1 MDNLINFVLTIVASA
16 GVSATLVLALGWLL
30 RTWIG
35 ERFKAGLKHE
45 YDDRLERLKVELKKQ
60 SDADLAS
67 AKAEIDSQA
76 EKLKVAAISFSD
88 VQKATIPKKIEAVDA
103 LWEAVRAARGH
114 VPGVVYMCDILTDA
128 ELSTLRTS
136 QNFAAFRKLLAAV
149 NPMELAPLIF
159 ADADKTRPH
168 VGEYIWALNSTYH
181 GIVVRCIFTLAG
193 KKDARWYLDEV
204 TQKLVGSAFGDAA
217 LQRFRA
223 LPYRHF
229 DWLRLEFERELFSS
243 FDKLLNGKSFSE
255 AAMRQ
260 AQEMEREL
268 ASAKIE
274 QTSTP
279 ATL

>member
-1 MDNLINFVLTIVASA
+1 MDTLLNFALTTITSA
-16 GVSATLVLALGWLL
+16 GASVVLLAALGWFF

-35 ERFKAGLKHE
+35 ERFKASLKHE
-45 YDDRLERLKVELKKQ
+45 YDERLERLKTELKKQ

-88 VQKATIPKKIEAVDA
+88 VQKATIPKKIEAVDT

-114 VPGVVYMCDILTDA
+114 IPGVVYMCDILTDA

-136 QNFAAFRKLLAAV
+136 QSFSPFRKLLADV
-149 NPMELAPLIF
+149 NAMELAPLIF
-159 ADADKTRPH
+159 ADADKARPH
-168 VGEYIWALNSTYH
+168 VGEYIWALYSTYH
-181 GIVVRCIFTLAG
+181 GIVVRCVFTLAG
-193 KKDARWYLDEV
+193 KKDARWYLDEI
-204 TQKLVGSAFGDAA
+204 TKKLIGSAFGDAA
-217 LQRFRA
+217 LQRFQA

-243 FDKLLNGKSFSE
+243 FDKLLTGKAFSE

-268 ASAKIE
+268 ALAKM
-274 QTSTP
+274 SRSLP
-279 ATL
+279 L